1 MYVIGPCSCR
11 GGSQPRLGSSSGLG
25 IWCCSEA
32 LAFCPVPRKL
42 DSGTHTKMAVLNLIY
57 LFPPDLPAKA
67 ASGERVFL
75 CSPFQKLPHPPALS
89 PSLLPHINYTSSLS
103 LTHLLTWMGK
113 CFADFPSRAS
123 CSSSH
128 DTTRGLQQRNKYDTA
143 NTYPVTIQLRPPVF
157 LRAHHGSELL
167 DFVAAPALADVSPKA

>member
-1 MYVIGPCSCR
+1 MLF
-11 GGSQPRLGSSSGLG
+11 GGSRILSCPEKTGLRDTYQNGGAKPNISFPSGS
-25 IWCCSEA
+25 A
-32 LAFCPVPRKL
+32 RK
-42 DSGTHTKMAVLNLIY
+42 
-57 LFPPDLPAKA
+57 
-67 ASGERVFL
+67 SGERRAGL
-75 CSPFQKLPHPPALS
+75 SLQPIPETAAPPALS